1 MPSELHPGFDRVRT
15 SVALCPVRSRPKLGR
30 VWESLQEIR
39 KIRHDPG
46 TGGGQDAAAPQGISG
61 AFLSGAAAT
70 SDPVPPAMPKGP
82 PPHHRGTAV
91 AALTVAGLLVLGA
104 TGFVAARGTDLLHLA
119 ARAAITGQSRVDA
132 ISETPAR
139 AALPPVPI
147 AAAGNGGGAL
157 AAPLPTIAPSRPRHS
172 TPRRRDAASPPPRR
186 STPVEA
192 APAVTPTPQDRSAG
206 KRLREAGDL
215 RITEGDI
222 ASARLFYERAANAG
236 DARAALDLGHSF
248 NPAFLERL
256 GVLGM
261 RGDAAAAARW
271 YRRARLLGDPD
282 AENALKTLPR

>member
-1 MPSELHPGFDRVRT
+1 MIL
-15 SVALCPVRSRPKLGR
+15 
-30 VWESLQEIR
+30 ESSHEIR
-39 KIRHDPG
+39 EIRHCLG
-46 TGGGQDAAAPQGISG
+46 TGGGQGAAPPQGVSG
-61 AFLSGAAAT
+61 ALLPGAPGAFRAPAVAVPGLLAGGAAAT
-70 SDPVPPAMPKGP
+70 SDPVPAAMPKGP
-82 PPHHRGTAV
+82 PPCRRGTAV

-104 TGFVAARGTDLLHLA
+104 TGFVVARGTDLLHLA
-119 ARAAITGQSRVDA
+119 ARTAATGQSRVDDA
-132 ISETPAR
+132 SETPAR
-139 AALPPVPI
+139 AALPPVLIPV
-147 AAAGNGGGAL
+147 AGNGGAAL

-172 TPRRRDAASPPPRR
+172 TPRRRDAASPPPAE
-186 STPVEA
+186 TM
-192 APAVTPTPQDRSAG
+192 PAVTPTPQERSAG

-271 YRRARLLGDPD
+271 YRRARLLGDPN